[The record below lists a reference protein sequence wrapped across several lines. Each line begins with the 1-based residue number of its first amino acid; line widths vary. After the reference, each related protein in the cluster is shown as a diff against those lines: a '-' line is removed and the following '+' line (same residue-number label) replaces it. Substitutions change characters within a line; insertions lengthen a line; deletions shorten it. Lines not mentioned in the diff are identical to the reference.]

1 MKDPVTVCKAKS
13 ILEKALEQDEMYL
26 PAVYLLAE
34 IYEQV
39 SYTFSYKP
47 EKHRFDL
54 GRGGGFL
61 NRLNPSSCTVAL
73 WVTQTLTE
81 TDTWNLHGG

>member
-13 ILEKALEQDEMYL
+13 ILEKALAQDDMYL

-39 SYTFSYKP
+39 SYS
-47 EKHRFDL
+47 L
-54 GRGGGFL
+54 
-61 NRLNPSSCTVAL
+61 
-73 WVTQTLTE
+73 QTLLPLSVPGRNIMVIMDKIQSYMFQTF
-81 TDTWNLHGG
+81 TRNLFLCQYIL

>member
-13 ILEKALEQDEMYL
+13 ILEKALAQDEMYL

-39 SYTFSYKP
+39 IYSFQTLLSPLVPYQ
-47 EKHRFDL
+47 
-54 GRGGGFL
+54 
-61 NRLNPSSCTVAL
+61 NIMCTVDEIWNYML
-73 WVTQTLTE
+73 QTSAHSTVVY
-81 TDTWNLHGG
+81 

>member
-1 MKDPVTVCKAKS
+1 MKDPVTVCKAKT

-39 SYTFSYKP
+39 SYTFSRPSHYIT
-47 EKHRFDL
+47 EWHCSTSRRVMGSISDEVI
-54 GRGGGFL
+54 GFF
-61 NRLNPSSCTVAL
+61 N
-73 WVTQTLTE
+73 
-81 TDTWNLHGG
+81 

>member
-13 ILEKALEQDEMYL
+13 ILEKALAQDEMYL

-39 SYTFSYKP
+39 SYYS
-47 EKHRFDL
+47 
-54 GRGGGFL
+54 
-61 NRLNPSSCTVAL
+61 RLPSHYVLKCNVQCAKMI
-73 WVTQTLTE
+73 
-81 TDTWNLHGG
+81 LH

>member
-13 ILEKALEQDEMYL
+13 ILEKALAQDEMYL

-39 SYTFSYKP
+39 SYS
-47 EKHRFDL
+47 L
-54 GRGGGFL
+54 
-61 NRLNPSSCTVAL
+61 
-73 WVTQTLTE
+73 QTSL
-81 TDTWNLHGG
+81 LLLVPY

>member
-13 ILEKALEQDEMYL
+13 ILEKALAQDEMYL

-39 SYTFSYKP
+39 SWQHPCLCSCYLMKRNVQYGYKNIKLIFYKP
-47 EKHRFDL
+47 VCYVGPYIINQD
-54 GRGGGFL
+54 
-61 NRLNPSSCTVAL
+61 
-73 WVTQTLTE
+73 
-81 TDTWNLHGG
+81 NL

>member
-13 ILEKALEQDEMYL
+13 ILEKALAQDEMYL

-39 SYTFSYKP
+39 SYIFSP
-47 EKHRFDL
+47 
-54 GRGGGFL
+54 
-61 NRLNPSSCTVAL
+61 PSYHLSKYNM
-73 WVTQTLTE
+73 QYE
-81 TDTWNLHGG
+81 